1 MPCPHFSIKISTR
14 SKGGS
19 VIAQAAYQ
27 SGERLFDERSE
38 ETKNYTKKRGI
49 VYTEILL
56 PPNAPEEYLDRNTLW
71 NAVDKSEK
79 NWNAQMA
86 RRMEIAL
93 PVELPMEK
101 DVELIRE
108 YCQKQFVSKGMIA
121 DIAIHDPSPP
131 GHNPHAHIMLT
142 MRAIDEK
149 GNWLPKS
156 RREYELDESG
166 NRIKD
171 AKGGWKFRK
180 VFTTDW
186 DNRENAE
193 LWRSAWENIQNR
205 YLEEANRPER
215 VHMKSYERQG
225 IDQIP
230 TVHMGPSVTAME
242 RRGIQTDIGNL
253 NREIK
258 DVNAIVAV
266 IVAAIRLI
274 LSWLSEITGALR
286 DLDMDPKEIKLTSL
300 MQHRY
305 REQQIETERP
315 YEFEQVIDY
324 MKANRISTMEDLER
338 KITEVG
344 SIEEPIHRQMVET
357 DQKIKTVKKLLDS
370 GEKRDRLTPVHDQ
383 YIRIHWKSRKQKF
396 FEDHQDELDA
406 WNQADEFIKKNLEG
420 QEFSRDV
427 LTRELYAQKDKL
439 SSLSERIKPY
449 RQEIEK
455 LEQVRFFIRELIP
468 ELHGEHPNVNP
479 EKMEYRRQVL
489 KEEFAKAIKEAE
501 ASLKATKRSNAKNAG
516 KTKIKEKQ
524 KTAVRKRSDSRDER

>member
-171 AKGGWKFRK
+171 SKEAGNSVKSLRLTGITVRMPSYGDRPGRTFR
-180 VFTTDW
+180 
-186 DNRENAE
+186 
-193 LWRSAWENIQNR
+193 
-205 YLEEANRPER
+205 
-215 VHMKSYERQG
+215 
-225 IDQIP
+225 
-230 TVHMGPSVTAME
+230 
-242 RRGIQTDIGNL
+242 TDIW
-253 NREIK
+253 K
-258 DVNAIVAV
+258 KQ
-266 IVAAIRLI
+266 
-274 LSWLSEITGALR
+274 TGR
-286 DLDMDPKEIKLTSL
+286 
-300 MQHRY
+300 R
-305 REQQIETERP
+305 
-315 YEFEQVIDY
+315 
-324 MKANRISTMEDLER
+324 
-338 KITEVG
+338 
-344 SIEEPIHRQMVET
+344 
-357 DQKIKTVKKLLDS
+357 
-370 GEKRDRLTPVHDQ
+370 
-383 YIRIHWKSRKQKF
+383 
-396 FEDHQDELDA
+396 
-406 WNQADEFIKKNLEG
+406 EFI
-420 QEFSRDV
+420 
-427 LTRELYAQKDKL
+427 
-439 SSLSERIKPY
+439 
-449 RQEIEK
+449 
-455 LEQVRFFIRELIP
+455 
-468 ELHGEHPNVNP
+468 
-479 EKMEYRRQVL
+479 
-489 KEEFAKAIKEAE
+489 
-501 ASLKATKRSNAKNAG
+501 
-516 KTKIKEKQ
+516 
-524 KTAVRKRSDSRDER
+524 